1 MMADDRTVAEVN
13 SWLSDANPAK
23 LSDALLKAIERLE
36 SDQRHAEAALEAN
49 VARIGQGFGE
59 TWQSLQ
65 GLQESL
71 EMIDSQATQASAA
84 EYIPKES
91 LDLILQIEMVSST
104 KEKLEIIERYLERIR
119 LFTGRDR

>member
-1 MMADDRTVAEVN
+1 MADDRTVAEVN

-36 SDQRHAEAALEAN
+36 SDQRHVEAALEAN
-49 VARIGQGFGE
+49 VAQIGQGFGE
-59 TWQSLQ
+59 TWESLQ

-84 EYIPKES
+84 ECIPKES